1 MRRRI
6 HAYTVANVLAL
17 SRRKRRGIP
26 ASQDRIAMYT
36 PDLYMLGKEK
46 KRGKKKMYTPD
57 L

>member
-6 HAYTVANVLAL
+6 HAYEVEEDTSHMRRRIHAHTVANVLAL

-36 PDLYMLGKEK
+36 PDL
-46 KRGKKKMYTPD
+46 
-57 L
+57 